1 MELSV
6 GGTEDRTAGALCAV
20 TGDELETQH
29 AHHGLSTAAVLGMPH
44 AHSIPV
50 ARSATYECGL
60 K

>member
-1 MELSV
+1 M

-50 ARSATYECGL
+50 APSATYECDL